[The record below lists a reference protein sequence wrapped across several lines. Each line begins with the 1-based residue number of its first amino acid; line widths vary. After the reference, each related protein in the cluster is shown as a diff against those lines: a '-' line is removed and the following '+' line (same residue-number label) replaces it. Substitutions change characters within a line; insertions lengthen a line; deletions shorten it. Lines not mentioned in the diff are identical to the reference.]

1 MTGAGRVHFVGI
13 GGSGMSAIA
22 LALLQNGVS
31 VSGSDLKA
39 SRNTYQLAGMG
50 ALINI
55 GHRAQHVEGAA
66 LVVVSTAVPSGN
78 PEIKR
83 AAELGIEII
92 SRGMML
98 ARLMGGKRGIAVAGT
113 HGKTTTTSMVAMI
126 LKAAGLDPTY
136 LVGAELNDVGSNA
149 ESGSG
154 EFLVAEADESDG
166 SFLLLLPEMAIV
178 TNVEPDH
185 MDFYEDFGQIEDFF
199 GRFLG
204 GIQPGGVAVI
214 NGDDGVLRALGDK
227 LAARVVTYGSGE
239 GNTYRWGEIQLRK
252 GGSEYEVYEHGASLG
267 RVRLNVPGEHNIS
280 NSLGALALARQMDI
294 SFEVIAAALEGFR
307 GVRRRF
313 QHVGSE
319 RGVTLIDDY
328 AHHPTE
334 VAATLKTA
342 RGECEGRLVCM
353 FQPHRY
359 SRTAHFSRDFGPV
372 FKDADL
378 LILTDIFAAGE
389 RPIPGV
395 SGKLLVDSV
404 LEEEPRKS
412 VVYIPKRA
420 EVGTLAARLVRAG
433 DMVLVMGAGDIS
445 QCATQLRD
453 LLRAEPEAG
462 GTVEERVG
470 S

>member
-154 EFLVAEADESDG
+154 ELD
-166 SFLLLLPEMAIV
+166 
-178 TNVEPDH
+178 
-185 MDFYEDFGQIEDFF
+185 
-199 GRFLG
+199 
-204 GIQPGGVAVI
+204 
-214 NGDDGVLRALGDK
+214 
-227 LAARVVTYGSGE
+227 
-239 GNTYRWGEIQLRK
+239 RK
-252 GGSEYEVYEHGASLG
+252 ST
-267 RVRLNVPGEHNIS
+267 RLNSSH
-280 NSLGALALARQMDI
+280 
-294 SFEVIAAALEGFR
+294 
-307 GVRRRF
+307 
-313 QHVGSE
+313 
-319 RGVTLIDDY
+319 
-328 AHHPTE
+328 
-334 VAATLKTA
+334 
-342 RGECEGRLVCM
+342 
-353 FQPHRY
+353 
-359 SRTAHFSRDFGPV
+359 
-372 FKDADL
+372 
-378 LILTDIFAAGE
+378 
-389 RPIPGV
+389 
-395 SGKLLVDSV
+395 
-404 LEEEPRKS
+404 
-412 VVYIPKRA
+412 
-420 EVGTLAARLVRAG
+420 
-433 DMVLVMGAGDIS
+433 
-445 QCATQLRD
+445 
-453 LLRAEPEAG
+453 
-462 GTVEERVG
+462 
-470 S
+470 

>member
-1 MTGAGRVHFVGI
+1 
-13 GGSGMSAIA
+13 MSAIA